1 MSLHVRARLSARD
14 FDVELRVAEGTTT
27 AVLGP
32 NGAGKSTLVGL
43 IAGLLRADEGRAT
56 LGTPASGERIL
67 FDTERRLHL
76 PPHRRSVALL
86 AQDPLLF
93 PHLSVLDNVAFG
105 PRSTGASRS
114 ASAAIARTWLDAVEA
129 ADLAGRRPAE
139 LSGGQAQRVALARAL
154 APSPELLLLDE
165 PMAALDV
172 SVAPLLRRMLRRVL
186 PGRTTI
192 LITHDVLDAYTL
204 ADRVVVLHG
213 GRVIE
218 DGPTHE
224 VLERPQSPF
233 TAELA
238 ALNLLTGVATGTGLR
253 TDDGLELRVADASGV
268 PVGARAAAAF
278 RPAAVSVGPAD
289 TRAPGPDRLRARIR
303 DLERRGDLVRVRAAA
318 ISADLSPAQ
327 LAALGA
333 GIGDEVDFT
342 VDPAAV
348 ALYPHRA

>member
-1 MSLHVRARLSARD
+1 MHARG
-14 FDVELRVAEGTTT
+14 FDIALRVEAGTTT

-43 IAGLLRADEGRAT
+43 LAGLLRADDGRAT
-56 LGTPASGERIL
+56 LAGVTL
-67 FDTERRLHL
+67 FDSARRLHL
-76 PPHRRSVALL
+76 PPHRRRIALL

-105 PRSTGASRS
+105 PRSTGSGRS
-114 ASAAIARTWLDAVEA
+114 AAVGTARTWLEAVDAV
-129 ADLAGRRPAE
+129 DLADRRPAQ

-204 ADRVVVLHG
+204 ADRVVVLHD

-218 DGPTHE
+218 NGPTHE

-238 ALNLLTGVATGTGLR
+238 ALNLLVGTATGTATGTGLR
-253 TDDGLELRVADASGV
+253 TDDGVELRAAGTVTPGV
-268 PVGARAAAAF
+268 RAAAAF
-278 RPAAVSVGPAD
+278 RPASVSVSPVSPG
-289 TRAPGPDRLRARIR
+289 APGANRVRARIR
-303 DLERRGDLVRVRAAA
+303 DLERRGDLVRVRAAGIA
-318 ISADLSPAQ
+318 ADLSPAQ

-333 GIGDEVDFT
+333 GIGDEVDF
-342 VDPAAV
+342 VIDPEAI
-348 ALYPHRA
+348 ALYPAHPAPGGG

>member
-1 MSLHVRARLSARD
+1 MTLEFDARLHARGI
-14 FDVELRVAEGTTT
+14 DVALRVETGTTT

-43 IAGLLRADEGRAT
+43 LAGLLRADDGRAT
-56 LGTPASGERIL
+56 LAGATL
-67 FDTERRLHL
+67 FDSARRLHL

-105 PRSTGASRS
+105 PRSTGAGRS
-114 ASAAIARTWLDAVEA
+114 AAAETARTWLEAVDAV
-129 ADLAGRRPAE
+129 DLADRRPAQ

-172 SVAPLLRRMLRRVL
+172 AVAPLLRRMLRRVL

-238 ALNLLTGVATGTGLR
+238 ALNLLTGTATGTGLR
-253 TDDGLELRVADASGV
+253 TDDGVELRAASAVAAGV
-268 PVGARAAAAF
+268 RAAAAF
-278 RPAAVSVGPAD
+278 RPASVTVAPAL
-289 TRAPGPDRLRARIR
+289 PGSPAAGRVRARIR
-303 DLERRGDLVRVRAAA
+303 DLERRGDLVRVRAAGIA
-318 ISADLSPAQ
+318 ADLSPAQ

-333 GIGDEVDFT
+333 GIGDEVDF
-342 VDPAAV
+342 VIDPEAV
-348 ALYPHRA
+348 VLYPARGVPGGG